1 VARILIIAA
10 STGKNL
16 DLALKFKQSL
26 EEKGHEGVVT
36 DLCALNIPMYTPAAE
51 KELTELTSIVGV
63 MEHILSSDAMI
74 VCAPEYNG
82 STPPVLS
89 NLIAW
94 LSVQSK
100 NFRMLFNQRNVGL
113 ASVSGGGGQHAVMGM
128 RMQFSYLVSKVLGR
142 PVIINKSNP
151 FKQSSID
158 VLIQQ
163 VVQ

>member
-74 VCAPEYNG
+74 VCAP
-82 STPPVLS
+82 
-89 NLIAW
+89 
-94 LSVQSK
+94 
-100 NFRMLFNQRNVGL
+100 
-113 ASVSGGGGQHAVMGM
+113 
-128 RMQFSYLVSKVLGR
+128 
-142 PVIINKSNP
+142 
-151 FKQSSID
+151 
-158 VLIQQ
+158 
-163 VVQ
+163 